1 MGRAS
6 VGTPSS
12 RAGHGRYAEG
22 SVAETWD
29 SIADWY
35 AALVRGGSAMHEFS
49 RDILLSVLP
58 PTLTGGHVLDV
69 GCGEGILTRA
79 IAVRGATVVGL
90 DPTLRLITH
99 AQSAEQAVPHPR
111 FDAPSASSVIVDGH
125 QRRVI
130 GEYLAEGFW
139 RSTHLQSVRRAGN
152 YHRTIATYMTA
163 LTDHG
168 LSVEVF
174 AEPRP
179 NQEVAA
185 ENPHRGA
192 FPPFLLIRAAR
203 RVTNVAGHHI

>member
-58 PTLTGGHVLDV
+58 PTLPGGHVFDV
-69 GCGEGILTRA
+69 GCGEGILSRA

-90 DPTLRLITH
+90 DPTMRLIAH
-99 AQSAEQAVPHPR
+99 AQAAEQAHPTGATYRRDDGQTLSVVDSESMDWVTAALSLNKHPR
-111 FDAPSASSVIVDGH
+111 SAHRYRIDQARTESGRQVRFHTAAPMLRCPE
-125 QRRVI
+125 RR
-130 GEYLAEGFW
+130 LCN
-139 RSTHLQSVRRAGN
+139 R
-152 YHRTIATYMTA
+152 
-163 LTDHG
+163 
-168 LSVEVF
+168 
-174 AEPRP
+174 
-179 NQEVAA
+179 
-185 ENPHRGA
+185 
-192 FPPFLLIRAAR
+192 
-203 RVTNVAGHHI
+203 